1 MITKIKT
8 RLSCALFALLMAYP
22 LLNSMQ
28 ITHGSTDVQNDCIQF
43 DNKNRLITISCTESV
58 RLTDIFD
65 KLRNPD
71 VLIRQGSG
79 SNESWILNAGI
90 TIEGSSKL
98 IIDSTDTNW
107 LKIIADGK
115 HAYAITV
122 LGSLVI
128 DSVKITSWNPKTQDY
143 AKFRKDLRPDTKDS
157 STAVTNIDKML
168 RPYIKIEDETTGTT
182 NVTNSELAYLGYD
195 CMAGC
200 SGLSYY
206 GSNGTSVIRNNE
218 LHHNRFGFYSVGT
231 GNLILEN
238 NYVHHNFMYGFD
250 PHTGT
255 HDMIIRNNTLHDH
268 GAQGIICSLDCYNIT
283 IEGNKVSHSDGSGIM
298 FSRNMSNS
306 VARNNIVHDESKCIY
321 LSQSHNNEV
330 YNNTVSNCYRQGI
343 YLYHNSFDNKIYDNT
358 INNSTDSTLV
368 SDDSKNN
375 NFSDNK
381 ILGEKNTSQQEE
393 NR

>member
-1 MITKIKT
+1 MKIF
-8 RLSCALFALLMAYP
+8 LFVATYQLIIG
-22 LLNSMQ
+22 LNP
-28 ITHGSTDVQNDCIQF
+28 TFGSSVVSENNDCIQY
-43 DNKNRLITISCTESV
+43 DNKERIITISCVNPVHLSD
-58 RLTDIFD
+58 LNN
-65 KLRNPD
+65 KLQNPE
-71 VLIRQGSG
+71 VLERQGVG
-79 SNESWILNAGI
+79 LNESWILNAGI
-90 TIEGSSKL
+90 TIEAGSTF

-115 HAYAITV
+115 HAYPITV

-143 AKFRKDLRPDTKDS
+143 AKFKKDLRPDTKDS

-268 GAQGIICSLDCYNIT
+268 GAQGIICSLDCYNVT

-330 YNNTVSNCYRQGI
+330 YNNTVSNCENQGI
-343 YLYHNSFDNKIYDNT
+343 YLYHNSFENKIYNNT
-358 INNSTDSTLV
+358 IGNSTENILV
-368 SDDSKNN
+368 SDDSK
-375 NFSDNK
+375 DNE
-381 ILGEKNTSQQEE
+381 ITSNTIIGQKE
-393 NR
+393 NETQKDNG

>member
-1 MITKIKT
+1 MRFKT
-8 RLSCALFALLMAYP
+8 RLSIALIAFLMAHP
-22 LLNSMQ
+22 VMDSIK
-28 ITHGSTDVQNDCIQF
+28 ITHASADVQNDCIQF
-43 DNKNRLITISCTESV
+43 DSKNRVITISCSESV
-58 RLTDIFD
+58 HLTDLFN
-65 KLRNPD
+65 KLQNPD
-71 VLIRQGSG
+71 VLNREGSG
-79 SNESWILNAGI
+79 NNESWILNAGI
-90 TIEGSSKL
+90 TINGGSKL

-115 HAYAITV
+115 HAYPITV

-128 DSVKITSWNPKTQDY
+128 DSVKITSWNPKTQNY
-143 AKFRKDLRPDTKDS
+143 AKFKKDLRPVTKDQI
-157 STAVTNIDKML
+157 TNIDKML

-231 GNLILEN
+231 GNLILED

-268 GAQGIICSLDCYNIT
+268 GAQGIICSLDCNNIT
-283 IEGNKVSHSDGSGIM
+283 IEGNRVSHSDGSGIM
-298 FSRNMSNS
+298 FSRNMTNS
-306 VARNNIVHDESKCIY
+306 VARNNIVHDESKCIF
-321 LSQSHNNEV
+321 LSQSRYNEI
-330 YNNTVSNCYRQGI
+330 YNNTISNCYNVGI
-343 YLYHNSFDNKIYDNT
+343 YLYHNSFENKIYDNT
-358 INNSTDSTLV
+358 INNSTESTLLA
-368 SDDSKNN
+368 DDSKNN
-375 NFSDNK
+375 DISNNK
-381 ILGEKNTSQQEE
+381 IIGGEENTTQQEE
-393 NR
+393 IDN